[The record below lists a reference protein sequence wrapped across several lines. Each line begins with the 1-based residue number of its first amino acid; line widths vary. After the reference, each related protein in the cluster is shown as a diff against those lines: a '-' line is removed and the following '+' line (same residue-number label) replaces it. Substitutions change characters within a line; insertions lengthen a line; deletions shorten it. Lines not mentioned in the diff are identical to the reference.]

1 MQKEEIL
8 LPANLLIF
16 LLFVMK
22 HGKFN
27 FCPIFPQQIAVLF
40 LSLKSLLLRWQI
52 HSQRATSSTNSRY
65 FSAMICLVPRPLAV
79 FPVGH
84 SEDRRRSQ
92 KIEHGSIFCDPLR
105 SRSQMIAEAFP
116 YDHRRLRSAIRD
128 RLRSYET
135 RL

>member
-40 LSLKSLLLRWQI
+40 LSCCFVLVLLLRWQI

-79 FPVGH
+79 FPLGH
-84 SEDRRRSQ
+84 SEDRRQSQ
-92 KIEHGSIFCDPLR
+92 EIEHGSILCDPLR
-105 SRSQMIAEAFP
+105 SRSQTIA
-116 YDHRRLRSAIRD
+116 DDRRSVSL
-128 RLRSYET
+128 
-135 RL
+135 